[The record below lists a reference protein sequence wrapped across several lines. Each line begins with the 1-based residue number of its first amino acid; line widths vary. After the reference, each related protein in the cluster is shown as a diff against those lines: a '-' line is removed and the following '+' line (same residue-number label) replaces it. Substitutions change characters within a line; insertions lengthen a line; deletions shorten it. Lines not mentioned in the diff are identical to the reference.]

1 MGAVSDGCLSLVMES
16 NDDDDDDNDDDDEVV
31 LSACAVEGVS
41 AREDAK
47 EEEGVAAVET
57 VVLNARL
64 RPARLLSRSNSI
76 FLRSC
81 ARLSCDLELPNES
94 SDGEEAAELEV
105 PFVWAID
112 AHDLDDPVEA
122 NANERGVSALLGGCI
137 AAALAAMASGAV
149 VVVVVTFCAQDM
161 VNWNR
166 DNRG

>member
-1 MGAVSDGCLSLVMES
+1 MGAVGDGCLSLVMES
-16 NDDDDDDNDDDDEVV
+16 NDDDDDDNDDDEVV

-81 ARLSCDLELPNES
+81 ARLSCDLELPNKS

-122 NANERGVSALLGGCI
+122 NANERGVSTLAVSGG
-137 AAALAAMASGAV
+137 GAV

>member
-1 MGAVSDGCLSLVMES
+1 MES

-161 VNWNR
+161 GHVVTSR
-166 DNRG
+166 